1 MKNSFQFHRERRA
14 ALIASMREHSGGGLA
29 LVPTAPEVA
38 RNRDSLYPY
47 RPDSYFYY
55 LTGFPEPE
63 AVVAL
68 VASPEGDRHIL
79 FCRDKN
85 EEREIWDGFR
95 YGPDAAREIF
105 GFDEAYPIAELDA
118 KLPDLAC
125 DRPALFTPLGLV
137 RRRGTGASP
146 SVLNEVRARVRTGVS
161 APDEVVDVRAP
172 LDAMRLVKD
181 EHELDLMRRA
191 GAISAAARTAA
202 RWSARAPGWYEYQAE
217 AELVHEFL
225 QAGAQAVAYPSI
237 VASGP
242 NACVLHYR
250 DNNRQMSAGDLLL
263 IDAGCEYQGYASDIT
278 RTFPVSGKFS
288 GPQKDVYEL
297 VLASQLAC
305 LDAVKPGRRLPR
317 LPQGRRARAR
327 AGLHRPRA
335 VQGHARR
342 RARERQLQAV
352 LHASRRPLAR
362 HGRARRRAVPGK
374 GASQKLA
381 PGMVLTVEPGTY
393 IRPADNVP
401 EAFWNIG
408 VRIEDDVLVTA
419 DGHENLTAATPKT
432 VADVE
437 AACADGAQVSACRP
451 RSRRC
456 RSDRCTMS
464 PSSAPARSARRSRWR
479 SPTAISTSSRSTRA
493 RAGDAARRPL
503 ARAFARRAA

>member
-29 LVPTAPEVA
+29 LMPTAAEVP

-63 AVVAL
+63 AVMAL
-68 VASPEGDRHIL
+68 VASPDGDRHIL

-105 GFDEAYPIAELDA
+105 GFDEAYPISELDA
-118 KLPDLAC
+118 KMPDLAS
-125 DRPALFTPLGLV
+125 DRPALFTPLGLFEPWD
-137 RRRGTGASP
+137 RRIT

-161 APDEVVDVRAP
+161 APDEVVDVRGI

-181 EHELDLMRRA
+181 KHEADLMRRA
-191 GAISAAARTAA
+191 GAISSAAHRRAMERT
-202 RWSARAPGWYEYQAE
+202 RPGWYEYQAE

-225 QAGAQAVAYPSI
+225 QAGALAVAYPSI

-250 DNNRQMSAGDLLL
+250 DNNRQMSAGELLL

-278 RTFPVSGKFS
+278 RTFPVGGKFS

-305 LDAVKPGRRLPR
+305 LEAVRPGVEFHEYHKVAERVLA
-317 LPQGRRARAR
+317 QGYIDLGLCEGTLDSVLESGSYKQFYMHR
-327 AGLHRPRA
+327 AGHWLGMDVHDA
-335 VQGHARR
+335 GLYQV
-342 RARERQLQAV
+342 
-352 LHASRRPLAR
+352 
-362 HGRARRRAVPGK
+362 K
-374 GASQKLA
+374 GASQKLRA
-381 PGMVLTVEPGTY
+381 GMVLTVEPGTY

-408 VRIEDDVLVTA
+408 VRIEDDVMVTA
-419 DGHENLTAATPKT
+419 TGHENFTAATPKT
-432 VADVE
+432 VAEVE
-437 AACADGAQVSACRP
+437 AACGAR
-451 RSRRC
+451 
-456 RSDRCTMS
+456 
-464 PSSAPARSARRSRWR
+464 
-479 SPTAISTSSRSTRA
+479 
-493 RAGDAARRPL
+493 
-503 ARAFARRAA
+503 